1 MLKLFVDYPVG
12 ATISTAL
19 LGGFGLTALNMI
31 TRYFF
36 AFDLRVI
43 LVILGI
49 Y

>member
-1 MLKLFVDYPVG
+1 MLKLFIDYPVG

-19 LGGFGLTALNMI
+19 LGGFGLTAINLLL
-31 TRYFF
+31 RYFF